1 MNISKEKTNQFSK
14 IIYFQIT
21 HQNLNLQKKILQL
34 ICFHPF
40 IHPSSLSFFLV
51 ILVVYSTSYINHA
64 VCSGFKSLYFV
75 RVYCIFYY
83 H

>member
-21 HQNLNLQKKILQL
+21 HQNLNLQKKNLTVNL
-34 ICFHPF
+34 FSSFHPS
-40 IHPSSLSFFLV
+40 IQSFFLV

-64 VCSGFKSLYFV
+64 VCSGFKSLYFI